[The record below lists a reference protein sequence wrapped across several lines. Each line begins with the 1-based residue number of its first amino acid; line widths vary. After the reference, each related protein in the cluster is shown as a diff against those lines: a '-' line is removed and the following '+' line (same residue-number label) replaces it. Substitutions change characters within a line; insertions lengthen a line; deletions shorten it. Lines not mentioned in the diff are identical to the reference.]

1 MPTVEEIFK
10 DPPESLQDSEGC
22 YDDDLAE
29 DVERLSD
36 NPVKIE
42 PRDCIFMTM
51 VHNPA
56 ELI

>member
-10 DPPESLQDSEGC
+10 DPPEFCQNSEGC
-22 YDDDLAE
+22 YDNIGE
-29 DVERLSD
+29 DVESLSD

-42 PRDCIFMTM
+42 PRDQIFMTM
-51 VHNPA
+51 VHNSA